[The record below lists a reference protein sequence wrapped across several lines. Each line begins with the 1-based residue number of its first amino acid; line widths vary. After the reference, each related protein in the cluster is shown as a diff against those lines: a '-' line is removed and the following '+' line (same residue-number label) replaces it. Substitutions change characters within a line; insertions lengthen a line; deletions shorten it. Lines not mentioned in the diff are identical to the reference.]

1 MAGGAETVEYGLA
14 IMFGGPVAGELP
26 MCGIFGI
33 VGEPV
38 PAAID
43 RACDAMH
50 HRGPDDRGTYVDAHA
65 GLGMTRLAI
74 LDLSRAGHQP
84 MGTGDSALWI
94 VHNGEVYNFGEER
107 GRLEAEGVRFR
118 SLTDTEVIL
127 RLYEEMGPACVDRL
141 RGMFAFA
148 VWDSRNR
155 RLFAAR
161 DRLGIKPLYYTWNG
175 RRLVFASELKALL
188 ASGLV
193 ERRLSMEGL
202 ALYLTF
208 GYVPSPCTL
217 IEGVHALP
225 PGHHLVLDDG
235 RLKVG
240 RYWDL
245 PAGDDRPVSP
255 PADEREAA
263 ARLRA
268 LLTESV
274 RLRLISDVPI
284 GAFLSGGIDSG
295 AVVALMAE
303 ARSGPVKTF
312 SIGFDAAGKALDETD
327 DAAFLARH
335 LGTDHTRRI
344 VTGRDV
350 ADLVDRLGRALDQPS
365 FDGINSYVVSQ
376 VARTSVTVALVG
388 IGGDELF
395 AGYPHFWRL
404 GWEYRNGGWAH
415 RVRREAQAALA
426 SAGTLVQPLIRGTP
440 LDRYADWARVQDGFV
455 TRYGLSHTLF
465 LPAQQR
471 ALCTPGLSAAAPIGR
486 LASDHLAALDD
497 PRASD
502 LMARVSRLDL
512 KGYMANRLL
521 RDMDAMSMAHSLEVR
536 VPLID
541 HRLVEFAYALP
552 GSYKYRPRSAGPPGG
567 EGEASYRQLG
577 AKRILIDSVRDLLPV
592 GYEDRSKTG
601 FHLPMDSWMKNDLR
615 PAVDDLLSSASV
627 RRRGLFRPEAVA
639 GLLAGFHG
647 GAVPW
652 HQVWALAAL
661 ELWQRQVLD
670 AGAAAP
676 AGDQRVIA

>member
-1 MAGGAETVEYGLA
+1 
-14 IMFGGPVAGELP
+14 

-33 VGEPV
+33 VGDPV
-38 PAAID
+38 TDAID
-43 RACDAMH
+43 RACDAMR
-50 HRGPDDRGTYVDAHA
+50 HRGPDDRGAYLDAGA

-84 MGTGDSALWI
+84 MGTDDNSLWI

-107 GRLEAEGVRFR
+107 SRLEAKGLRFR
-118 SLTDTEVIL
+118 SYTDTEVIL
-127 RLYEEMGPACVDRL
+127 RLYEELGPACVDRL

-148 VWDSRNR
+148 VWDTRDR

-193 ERRLSMEGL
+193 EGRLSMEGL

-217 IEGVHALP
+217 IEGVQALQ
-225 PGHHLVLDDG
+225 PGHHLTLEKG
-235 RLKVG
+235 RLTVR

-245 PAGDDRPVSP
+245 PTGSDRPASP
-255 PADEREAA
+255 PAGERETAA
-263 ARLRA
+263 QLRA
-268 LLTESV
+268 LLKESV
-274 RLRLISDVPI
+274 RLRLISDVPV

-303 ARSGPVKTF
+303 ARSGPVRTF
-312 SIGFDAAGKALDETD
+312 SVGFDEAGRDLDETD
-327 DAAFLARH
+327 DAGLLAKH

-350 ADLVDRLGRALDQPS
+350 AEIVDRLGRALDQPS
-365 FDGINSYVVSQ
+365 FDGINSYLVSQ
-376 VARTSVTVALVG
+376 VARTSVTVALMGV
-388 IGGDELF
+388 GGDELF

-404 GWEYRNGGWAH
+404 HWEHRNGGWPH
-415 RVRREAQAALA
+415 RVRREIKAALA
-426 SAGTLVQPLIRGTP
+426 ATGNLIEPWFRGTI
-440 LDRYADWARVQDGFV
+440 LDRYADWARVQHGFV

-465 LPAQQR
+465 PPAQQR
-471 ALCTPGLSAAAPIGR
+471 ALCTPGLAAAAPIGR
-486 LASDHLAALDD
+486 PASDYLGSLDD
-497 PRASD
+497 PCAHD
-502 LMARVSRLDL
+502 LIARVSRLDL
-512 KGYMANRLL
+512 KGYMAQRLL

-552 GSYKYRPRSAGPPGG
+552 GSYKYQHGDITPPGG
-567 EGEASYRQLG
+567 ERQASYRQMG
-577 AKRILIDSVRDLLPV
+577 AKRILIESVRDLLPV
-592 GYEDRSKTG
+592 GYEDRPKTG
-601 FHLPMDSWMKNDLR
+601 FHLPMASWMKGPLR
-615 PAVDDLLSSASV
+615 PAVEDLLGRVSV
-627 RRRGLFRPEAVA
+627 QRRGLFKAETVA
-639 GLLAGFHG
+639 GLLAGFRR

-670 AGAAAP
+670 AGAAAL
-676 AGDQRVIA
+676 AGDQRVTA

>member
-1 MAGGAETVEYGLA
+1 MDTGPGLA
-14 IMFGGPVAGELP
+14 GPGERHP
-26 MCGIFGI
+26 AMCGIFGM
-33 VGEPV
+33 VGVPD

-43 RACDAMH
+43 QACDAMR
-50 HRGPDDRGTYVDAHA
+50 HRGPDDRGAYVDARA

-84 MGTGDSALWI
+84 MGTDDGFLWV

-107 GRLEAEGVRFR
+107 RRLEAKGLRFR
-118 SLTDTEVIL
+118 SHTDTEVIL

-148 VWDSRNR
+148 IWDARER
-155 RLFAAR
+155 RLFAVR
-161 DRLGIKPLYYTWNG
+161 DRLGIKPLYYAWDG

-193 ERRLSMEGL
+193 KNRLSMEGL

-217 IEGVHALP
+217 IEGVQALQ
-225 PGHHLVLDDG
+225 PGHHMTLEKE
-235 RLKVG
+235 RLTVR

-245 PAGDDRPVSP
+245 PTGGDRPAAP
-255 PADEREAA
+255 LAGEREMA
-263 ARLRA
+263 ARLRT

-312 SIGFDAAGKALDETD
+312 SVGFDADGRDLDETD
-327 DAAFLARH
+327 DAAFLAKH
-335 LGTDHTRRI
+335 LGTDHTRCI
-344 VTGRDV
+344 VTGREV
-350 ADLVDRLGRALDQPS
+350 AEMVDRLGRALDQPS

-376 VARTSVTVALVG
+376 VARSSVTVALTG
-388 IGGDELF
+388 LGGDELF

-404 GWEYRNGGWAH
+404 HWEYRNGGWPH
-415 RVRREAQAALA
+415 RAQQGIKAALA
-426 SAGTLVQPLIRGTP
+426 AAGSLFEPWFRGTI
-440 LDRYADWARVQDGFV
+440 LDRYVDWARVQHGFV
-455 TRYGLSHTLF
+455 TRYGLSRTLF
-465 LPAQQR
+465 PPAQQR
-471 ALCTPGLSAAAPIGR
+471 ALCTPGLAAAASIGR
-486 LASDHLAALDD
+486 LASDYLGPLDD
-497 PRASD
+497 PGAHD

-512 KGYMANRLL
+512 KGYMAHVLL

-552 GSYKYRPRSAGPPGG
+552 GSYKYRPTDTAPPGG
-567 EGEASYRQLG
+567 EREATYRQMG
-577 AKRILIDSVRDLLPV
+577 AKRILIESVRDLLPV
-592 GYEDRSKTG
+592 GYEDRPKTG
-601 FHLPMDSWMKNDLR
+601 FRLPMASWMKGALR
-615 PAVDDLLSSASV
+615 PAVEDLLGKASV
-627 RRRGLFRPEAVA
+627 QRRGLFKPETVA

-647 GAVPW
+647 GAIPW

-670 AGAAAP
+670 AGAAAL
-676 AGDQRVIA
+676 ASDQPVTA

>member
-1 MAGGAETVEYGLA
+1 
-14 IMFGGPVAGELP
+14 

-33 VGEPV
+33 VGDPV
-38 PAAID
+38 PAGID
-43 RACDAMH
+43 RACDAMR
-50 HRGPDDRGTYVDAHA
+50 HRGPDDRGTYLDAGA

-84 MGTGDSALWI
+84 MGTEDDSLWI

-107 GRLEAEGVRFR
+107 RRLEAKGLRFR
-118 SLTDTEVIL
+118 SHTDTEVIL
-127 RLYEEMGPACVDRL
+127 RLYEELGPACIDRL

-148 VWDSRNR
+148 VWDARNR

-161 DRLGIKPLYYTWNG
+161 DRLGIKPLYYAWDSH
-175 RRLVFASELKALL
+175 RLVFASELKALL

-193 ERRLSMEGL
+193 EGRLSMEGL

-217 IEGVHALP
+217 IEGVQALQ
-225 PGHHLVLDDG
+225 PGHHLTLEKG
-235 RLKVG
+235 RLTVR

-245 PAGDDRPVSP
+245 PTGSDRHASRS
-255 PADEREAA
+255 ADEREAA
-263 ARLRA
+263 AELRA

-284 GAFLSGGIDSG
+284 GAFLSGGIDSA

-312 SIGFDAAGKALDETD
+312 SIGFDADGKTLDETD
-327 DAAFLARH
+327 DAGFLAKH

-344 VTGRDV
+344 VTGREV

-365 FDGINSYVVSQ
+365 FDGINSYIVSQ
-376 VARTSVTVALVG
+376 VARTGVTVALTG
-388 IGGDELF
+388 LGGDELF

-404 GWEYRNGGWAH
+404 HWEYRNGGWPH
-415 RVRREAQAALA
+415 TIQRSIKTALA
-426 SAGTLVQPLIRGTP
+426 GAGTLIQPWFRGTP
-440 LDRYADWARVQDGFV
+440 LDRYADWARVQHGFV

-465 LPAQQR
+465 PPAQQH
-471 ALCTPGLSAAAPIGR
+471 ALCTPGLAASAPIGR
-486 LASDHLAALDD
+486 LASDYLGALDD
-497 PRASD
+497 PRAHD
-502 LMARVSRLDL
+502 LIARVSRLDL
-512 KGYMANRLL
+512 KGYMAHRLL

-552 GSYKYRPRSAGPPGG
+552 ASYKYQPGSAAPPGG
-567 EGEASYRQLG
+567 EREASYRQLG

-592 GYEDRSKTG
+592 GYEDRPKTG
-601 FHLPMDSWMKNDLR
+601 FHLPMASWMKSDLR
-615 PAVDDLLSSASV
+615 PAVDDLLSRESV

-639 GLLAGFHG
+639 RLLAGFHG

-661 ELWQRQVLD
+661 ELWQRQVLYS
-670 AGAAAP
+670 GAAAP
-676 AGDQRVIA
+676 AGDQRATA